1 MQVFKNIRSCS
12 AYSENAT
19 NLCII
24 FIFARPKVTKI
35 RKRILVLSTYLGN
48 NNNNAT
54 TSFDLSME
62 PSTLLSRNWV
72 KCFGRQTESEELNSW
87 KWTGIYIVPIY
98 FGSPK
103 TIYSIAHELALNR
116 STSKSV
122 ATLLWEFSP
131 SYRQTRLAPWKTYS
145 SEYIVSNYT
154 ALCNTTTA
162 AKTL

>member
-1 MQVFKNIRSCS
+1 MGD
-12 AYSENAT
+12 
-19 NLCII
+19 
-24 FIFARPKVTKI
+24 RPKVK
-35 RKRILVLSTYLGN
+35 
-48 NNNNAT
+48 
-54 TSFDLSME
+54 
-62 PSTLLSRNWV
+62 NWNYI
-72 KCFGRQTESEELNSW
+72 NSW
-87 KWTGIYIVPIY
+87 KWTGIYIVPIH

-162 AKTL
+162 AKTLTTRIFFWYFYFRNVYNMYLHQWVPSWWRSMYINAEFTIAWVINCTTMG